1 MNLVDQSSNEVF
13 IAGDNLGQER
23 FQDTDDI
30 TTRLGQA
37 GLVGDWGSVQ
47 IGKQWSVY
55 YDVTQWT
62 DLFWAV
68 GGNASGTY
76 NAGTDGGISGTGR
89 AEKAVSTRFRYHGL
103 RLGAQT
109 QMRNRTD
116 NDQNVADTTPHRSS
130 GTWPSRNNGEP
141 SATASPSTK
150 SGTASTTRDRT
161 SPSKAESRP
170 RRGCSTNRASG
181 MGRSC

>member
-1 MNLVDQSSNEVF
+1 MFEVRVQPRGRTGGGRARTGRHQQRQEVFGRIRMVAIGFRGQAKLTDNTNVSARAEFGVNLVDQSANEVF
-13 IAGDNLGQER
+13 ISGDNLGEER

-68 GGNASGTY
+68 GGNASGT
-76 NAGTDGGISGTGR
+76 
-89 AEKAVSTRFRYHGL
+89 FREVEI
-103 RLGAQT
+103 RGAAFET
-109 QMRNRTD
+109 QR
-116 NDQNVADTTPHRSS
+116 V
-130 GTWPSRNNGEP
+130 W
-141 SATASPSTK
+141 
-150 SGTASTTRDRT
+150 
-161 SPSKAESRP
+161 
-170 RRGCSTNRASG
+170 
-181 MGRSC
+181 